1 MERAVKPSAKFGVFL
16 VFKRTH
22 KEPFISLSDSFEFD
36 RLFSFQSFVFQNI
49 FLFLGLVCVAIPF
62 KNRQIRIVA
71 RQTPKTTENNQKIIW

>member
-1 MERAVKPSAKFGVFL
+1 MKPSAKFGVFL

-49 FLFLGLVCVAIPF
+49 FLFLGLVCVAIHLRD
-62 KNRQIRIVA
+62 KQIRNI
-71 RQTPKTTENNQKIIW
+71 RSESPKNDRK